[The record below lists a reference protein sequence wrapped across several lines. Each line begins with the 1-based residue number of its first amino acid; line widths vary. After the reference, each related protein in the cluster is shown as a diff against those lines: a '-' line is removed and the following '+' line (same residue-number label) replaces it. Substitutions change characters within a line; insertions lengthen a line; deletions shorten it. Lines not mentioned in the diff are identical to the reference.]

1 MPLITAA
8 TSPEIVIRPWI
19 DPVVDAVGYDP
30 HGRYVELFWLGVL
43 GPTATWLLRRL
54 AFGLE
59 HYPDGYVLD
68 LTETATA
75 LGLTFVPGR
84 HGPFLRALQRCVMF
98 GMASEGPTGL
108 AVRRRIPPLAA
119 RQVERLPPHLRA
131 ALDGWRLPATS
142 NATDGERRRAETVAT
157 ALLAYGDEP
166 DEIERRLTLLGTSPA
181 IALAAIRSALDASY
195 VPLDAA

>member
-19 DPVVDAVGYDP
+19 DPVVDSVGHDP
-30 HGRYVELFWLGVL
+30 HSRYVELFWLGIL

-98 GMASEGPTGL
+98 GMANEGPNGL

-131 ALDGWRLPATS
+131 ALDGWRTRPPA
-142 NATDGERRRAETVAT
+142 AEMLGDRLRAQSVAT
-157 ALLAYGDEP
+157 ALLAHGDEP
-166 DEIERRLTLLGTSPA
+166 DDVERRLALLGTPPA
-181 IALAAIRSALDASY
+181 VAVDAIRAALDARD
-195 VPLDAA
+195 LTRDAA